1 MISLDAT
8 RAREE
13 EARAAVCL
21 GVGTVTVYKTP
32 IKIYRLNIQSST

>member
-13 EARAAVCL
+13 EATAAICL
-21 GVGTVTVYKTP
+21 GMGTVTVYKTP
-32 IKIYRLNIQSST
+32 VKIYRLNI